1 MARVMIPA
9 LNRQIGICKAYMSK
23 KEKKSICA
31 STGSKVMAYDK
42 NWLLFLY
49 VFIYTGTRK
58 K

>member
-1 MARVMIPA
+1 MIPA
-9 LNRQIGICKAYMSK
+9 LNRQIGIYKAYMSK